1 MSYHCVR
8 PGETDNGEDVLDVE
22 RGRLEGVR
30 VSLFLGSSLSLFCFC
45 LYLVLIIGL
54 NQRFELLTTHHPIF
68 LRLPL
73 PASKRPTR
81 PDMGRAIASPLILH
95 KMTISLPTLPTFDV
109 GRRSRNTSFDSTSN
123 GNGRVKGMIS
133 SLERSSSSEVDLTE

>member
-1 MSYHCVR
+1 
-8 PGETDNGEDVLDVE
+8 
-22 RGRLEGVR
+22 
-30 VSLFLGSSLSLFCFC
+30 
-45 LYLVLIIGL
+45 
-54 NQRFELLTTHHPIF
+54 
-68 LRLPL
+68 
-73 PASKRPTR
+73 
-81 PDMGRAIASPLILH
+81 MGRAIASPLILH